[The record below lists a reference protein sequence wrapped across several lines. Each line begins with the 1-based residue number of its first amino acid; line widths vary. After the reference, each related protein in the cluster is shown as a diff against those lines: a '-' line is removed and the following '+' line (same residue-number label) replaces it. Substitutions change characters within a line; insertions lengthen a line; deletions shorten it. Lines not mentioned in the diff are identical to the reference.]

1 MSAPDAPNL
10 HGGFPPGR
18 PMTLWLSS
26 LGVLALLWM
35 PLTLLRQLDAFLA
48 FYRPAELARDVA
60 LATLVLALAAL
71 LGTLLAVG
79 MARLV
84 PQRHRPAVAWAIA
97 LGPPLWV
104 CIWQF
109 ASSAWAWFRLVSGT
123 ALTPSPA
130 LRVAVALC
138 LVVLLVIAARRGLLG
153 AATRRLIPTLQSLR
167 MPAVAMLAM
176 AVAVL
181 AWQPPR
187 GLWGAEAAHAVT
199 PAAGAPDVLL
209 ITLDT
214 VAAADAAVC
223 GDGPTRM
230 PQLRAFAQQATCFER
245 HYASSNFTTPS
256 TSTMETGALP
266 WSHWGVQIVAS
277 MAPDWQRRTLAAQLR
292 ERGYT
297 AFSLSAN
304 IMASPRHHGSASTY
318 DRHEIA
324 DSTSLGLIPRQAL
337 TVFGNTTLPYWLAG
351 LVPFLDTADVY
362 LHGER
367 SPFAPEYAYDG
378 ALRWLQAQGQPAF
391 LWVHTL
397 PPHDPYLPPRS
408 TKYKLLPPGPVER
421 WSQMLAMGQYGTA
434 QQRLVDQHR
443 LRYQEAL
450 LGADES
456 LGRFLDEL
464 QRQGRL
470 DKALVIITSD
480 HGESFERGYLGHA
493 GEPVHEAVVR
503 VPLVIKLPGQRA
515 GRVVSTPVS
524 LADIVPTVSDVLGL
538 PAIAGRDGRSLKPA
552 LLGDELPPQPVF
564 TMAMERQSR
573 FRPIRAGHY
582 AVIDGSFK
590 LVLHAAE
597 QRAELYDLAEDP
609 HEQRDVSAQRPDVAQ
624 RLRALLDARLAD
636 AERRRAA
643 QFGG

>member
-1 MSAPDAPNL
+1 MSAPDAPNPL
-10 HGGFPPGR
+10 GGFPPGR

-71 LGTLLAVG
+71 LGTLLALG
-79 MARLV
+79 IGRLA
-84 PQRHRPAVAWAIA
+84 PQRHRSAVVWAIA

-104 CIWQF
+104 CVWQF
-109 ASSAWAWFRLVSGT
+109 ASSAWAWFRVVSGT
-123 ALTPSPA
+123 VLTPSPA
-130 LRVAVALC
+130 LRVAVAVFL
-138 LVVLLVIAARRGLLG
+138 LVLLVIAARRGLLG

-167 MPAVAMLAM
+167 MPAVAMFAM

-181 AWQPPR
+181 AWQPPK
-187 GLWGAEAAHAVT
+187 GLSGAEAAYAVT
-199 PAAGAPDVLL
+199 PLAGAPDVLL

-292 ERGYT
+292 EHGYT
-297 AFSLSAN
+297 ALSLSAN
-304 IMASPRHHGSASTY
+304 IMASPRHHGSAPTY

-378 ALRWLQAQGQPAF
+378 ALRWLKAQAQPAF

-397 PPHDPYLPPRS
+397 PPHDPYLPPQS
-408 TKYKLLPPGPVER
+408 TKYKLLPPGPLER
-421 WSQMLAMGQYGTA
+421 WSQMLAMGQYGNG

-456 LGRFLDEL
+456 LGHFLDEL
-464 QRQGRL
+464 RREGRL
-470 DKALVIITSD
+470 DKAIVIITSD

-503 VPLVIKLPGQRA
+503 VPLVIKLPGQRT

-524 LADIVPTVSDVLGL
+524 LADIVPTVSNVLGL
-538 PAIAGRDGRSLKPA
+538 PAIAGTDGRSLKPA
-552 LLGDELPPQPVF
+552 LLGGELPPQPVF

-582 AVIDGSFK
+582 AVIDGNYK

-597 QRAELYDLAEDP
+597 QRAELYDLAQDP
-609 HEQRDVSAQRPDVAQ
+609 REQRDLSAQQPDVAK
-624 RLRALLDARLAD
+624 RLRALLDERLAD